1 MLTGFAAAIREGW
14 NGDANDRD
22 AGKPAS
28 RTRDSYGSGVGRKA
42 GTVRAAIDGV
52 VQTYRANKLSSPAH
66 DSRGRL
72 DPLLAAQ
79 LRGYALDDPEPSQRQ
94 ALPAAVVEMVAKVKA
109 TEMHRAIG
117 QLVTGAF
124 FFAMRS
130 CEYSE
135 AIGSRRTKT
144 VQIGDI
150 IFRRKGKTIDSAHE
164 SDLAK
169 ADTVSVTY
177 RTQKNGDRGVT
188 VTQHRTNTNR
198 EAGLC
203 PVRAL
208 AELVSR
214 ISSYDLDETPWKDV
228 ATRPMNLVAT
238 FDSGTQVTTITSGEV
253 LRHLR
258 AAAIQYGEGRLGFKV
273 SRIGT
278 HSLRAGAAMAMF
290 LAGVPAETIQLIGR
304 WRSQTFMRYIR
315 IQVQQTTR
323 GVADGMTTNP
333 EFFTIDNKDD

>member
-1 MLTGFAAAIREGW
+1 
-14 NGDANDRD
+14 
-22 AGKPAS
+22 
-28 RTRDSYGSGVGRKA
+28 
-42 GTVRAAIDGV
+42 
-52 VQTYRANKLSSPAH
+52 
-66 DSRGRL
+66 
-72 DPLLAAQ
+72 LAAQ

-94 ALPAAVVEMVAKVKA
+94 ALPAAVIEIVAKARA
-109 TEMHRAIG
+109 TETHRAIG

-135 AIGSRRTKT
+135 AGGSRRTKT

-150 IFRRKGKTIDSAHE
+150 VFRREGKTIDSAHG
-164 SDLAK
+164 SALAK

-188 VTQHRTNTNR
+188 VTQHRTKTNR
-198 EAGLC
+198 EAVLC

-214 ISSYDLDETPWKDV
+214 ISSYDLGETQWKDV

-238 FDSGTQVTTITSGEV
+238 FDSGTQVSTITSGEV

-258 AAAIQYGEGRLGFKV
+258 AAAIQYGEGRLGFNA

-290 LAGVPAETIQLIGR
+290 LAGVPTETIQLIGR

-333 EFFTIDNKDD
+333 EFFTIDREDNGHQMP

>member
-1 MLTGFAAAIREGW
+1 
-14 NGDANDRD
+14 
-22 AGKPAS
+22 
-28 RTRDSYGSGVGRKA
+28 
-42 GTVRAAIDGV
+42 
-52 VQTYRANKLSSPAH
+52 
-66 DSRGRL
+66 
-72 DPLLAAQ
+72 
-79 LRGYALDDPEPSQRQ
+79 
-94 ALPAAVVEMVAKVKA
+94 MVAKVKT

-135 AIGSRRTKT
+135 ASGSRRTKI
-144 VQIGDI
+144 VRIGDI
-150 IFRRKGKTIDSAHE
+150 NFRREGKPIDSILE
-164 SDLAK
+164 SDLVK
-169 ADTVSVTY
+169 ADTVSITY

-188 VTQHRTNTNR
+188 VTQHRTKAKPQT
-198 EAGLC
+198 GLC

-214 ISSYDLDETPWKDV
+214 ISVYALDVNPWKDV
-228 ATRPMNLVAT
+228 ATRPMNLVASSA
-238 FDSGTQVTTITSGEV
+238 SGTQVTTITSGEV

-258 AAAIQYGEGRLGFKV
+258 AAAIQYGEGRLGFPA

-315 IQVQQTTR
+315 IQVQQMTR
-323 GVADGMTTNP
+323 GVADVMTTNP
-333 EFFTIDNKDD
+333 DFFTIEAGNEEY